1 MERMQWSS
9 WLGGVVGLCM
19 WSVFPVFT
27 PSESLL
33 FAFLLLLTVASVVVL
48 RVIERRQE
56 RGPSHIRDSKLRTQN
71 LDISSPFFNLHHPP
85 QCCRH
90 ACYDQ
95 NSPKVYAKVRL
106 PS

>member
-27 PSESLL
+27 PSDSLL

-48 RVIERRQE
+48 R
-56 RGPSHIRDSKLRTQN
+56 GIR
-71 LDISSPFFNLHHPP
+71 
-85 QCCRH
+85 
-90 ACYDQ
+90 
-95 NSPKVYAKVRL
+95 
-106 PS
+106 